1 MKDYAKT
8 LIKKFDR
15 DGDGIISFQE
25 LCDGIRNMNILLTG
39 PEREALMKKI
49 DINKDG
55 SISNK
60 ELQDAL

>member
-8 LIKKFDR
+8 LIRKFDK
-15 DGDGIISFQE
+15 DSDGIISFQE
-25 LCDGIRNMNILLTG
+25 LCDGIRNMNILLTQ

-55 SISNK
+55 SISAK
-60 ELQDAL
+60 EL

>member
-8 LIKKFDR
+8 LIRKFDK
-15 DGDGIISFQE
+15 DSDGIISFQE
-25 LCDGIRNMNILLTG
+25 LCDGIRNMSILLTQ

-55 SISNK
+55 SISAK
-60 ELQDAL
+60 EL

>member
-8 LIKKFDR
+8 LIRKFDK
-15 DGDGIISFQE
+15 DSDGIISFQE
-25 LCDGIRNMNILLTG
+25 LCNGIRNMNILLTQ

-55 SISNK
+55 SISAK

>member
-8 LIKKFDR
+8 LIRKFDK
-15 DGDGIISFQE
+15 DSDGIISFQE
-25 LCDGIRNMNILLTG
+25 LCDGIRNMSILLTQ

-55 SISNK
+55 SISSK
-60 ELQDAL
+60 EL